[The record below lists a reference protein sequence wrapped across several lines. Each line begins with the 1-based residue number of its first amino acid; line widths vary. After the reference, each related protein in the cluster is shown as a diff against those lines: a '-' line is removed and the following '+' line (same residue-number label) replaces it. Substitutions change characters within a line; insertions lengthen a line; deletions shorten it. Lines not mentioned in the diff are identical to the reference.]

1 VAKAVSVNQQL
12 EKLREEIRRHE
23 ELYYAHDSPEISD
36 REYDALLER
45 LQELERQHPELISND
60 SPTQRVGGRPV
71 EGFAQVVHR
80 RSMLSLD
87 NSYNIE
93 ELRAFDVRCQRLA
106 DGRAVDYVAELKIDG
121 LSLALHYENQVLA
134 RAVTRG
140 DGRVGE
146 DVTANARTIRS
157 VPLRLNRIGASAT
170 DSDSKFQI
178 PDSKSQTS
186 DLKSQSSK
194 NNPGVGDLKSEISK
208 NKSGNNDLNSEISNA
223 KSESSNLKS
232 EISNLKSQSSKL
244 KSEISNQKSKNSS
257 QKSETSNLRSEIA
270 TVEVRG
276 EAFIPRK
283 VFERINAEREDQNE
297 PRFANPRNAAAG
309 TIRQLDPKI
318 TASRR
323 LEMFAYDLLAG
334 ERKPFPTHWQ
344 ALNWMQQA
352 GLRINP
358 ERVLCKSIDEVI
370 EFANRME
377 AKRDELDYEID
388 GLVVKVN
395 STALQDEFGTTNK
408 APRWAIA
415 YKYAAR
421 QATTQVLSIVVQV
434 GRTGALTP
442 VANLEPVVLAGTTVS
457 RATLH
462 NPDEVKRLGIRI
474 GDWVLIEKGG
484 DVIPKVLKVIKAK
497 RTGAEKVFRMPRKC
511 PVCGGEISRPEGEVV
526 SRCIA
531 ADCPAQL
538 EGRLLHFSSRRAM
551 RIEGLGESLVHQ
563 LVESGKV
570 HDAGDLY
577 SLTLEDVADLE
588 RMAKKSASNLLA
600 QIEASKHKDL
610 ANLIYALGLR
620 HVGDR
625 TATTLARQ
633 FGSLEAL
640 SKATVEELDDVP
652 EIGLTVAQSVRDWF
666 DDQGNLA
673 LCERLAAAGVQ
684 TKMEMTRQQTDE
696 RFAGKTFVLTGTLA
710 GFTRDEARAA
720 IEARGGRASGSVS
733 KKTDFVVAGEE
744 AGSKL
749 DKATELGVTVLDEEA
764 FRKMLS

>member
-1 VAKAVSVNQQL
+1 MAKAISVEQQL
-12 EKLREEIRRHE
+12 EKLRAEIRRHE

-45 LQELERQHPELISND
+45 LHELEQQHPELISND

-80 RSMLSLD
+80 RPMLSLD
-87 NSYNIE
+87 NSYNID

-121 LSLALHYENQVLA
+121 LSLALHYEDQVLA

-157 VPLRLNRIGASAT
+157 IPLRISPKAKAIAT
-170 DSDSKFQI
+170 D
-178 PDSKSQTS
+178 
-186 DLKSQSSK
+186 
-194 NNPGVGDLKSEISK
+194 
-208 NKSGNNDLNSEISNA
+208 
-223 KSESSNLKS
+223 
-232 EISNLKSQSSKL
+232 
-244 KSEISNQKSKNSS
+244 
-257 QKSETSNLRSEIA
+257 
-270 TVEVRG
+270 VEVRG

-283 VFERINAEREDQNE
+283 VFERINAEREEQDE

-334 ERKPFPTHWQ
+334 ERKPFATHWQ
-344 ALNWMQQA
+344 ALDWMEQA
-352 GLRINP
+352 GLRVNP
-358 ERVLCKSIDEVI
+358 ERVLCKSIEEVI

-421 QATTQVLSIVVQV
+421 QAETKVLSIVVQV

-484 DVIPKVLKVIKAK
+484 DVIPKVLKVIEAK
-497 RTGAEKVFRMPRKC
+497 RTGAEKSFRMPRKC

-538 EGRLLHFSSRRAM
+538 EGRLLHFASRRAM

-577 SLTLEDVADLE
+577 SLTLEDVAGLD

-600 QIEASKHKDL
+600 QIEASKQKDL

-625 TATTLARQ
+625 TATTLARA

-652 EIGLTVAQSVRDWF
+652 EIGLTVAESVRDWF
-666 DDQGNLA
+666 DDEGNRA
-673 LCERLAAAGVQ
+673 LCQRLQAAGVQ
-684 TKMEMTRQQTDE
+684 TKMEMTRKQTDD

-710 GFTRDEARAA
+710 DFTRDEARSE
-720 IEARGGRASGSVS
+720 IEARGGRVSGSVS

-764 FRKMLS
+764 LKKMLS